1 MCPSECITEVDL
13 DRRGHESVVA
23 IRKALLI
30 VDRQLDSVKGR
41 LDPGRHSNAE
51 LSDRRKQLSKI
62 ILKLGTGNP
71 ARDAT

>member
-13 DRRGHESVVA
+13 DWCGHESVVA
-23 IRKALLI
+23 IRKVLLT
-30 VDRQLDSVKGR
+30 VDRQLDSVKGC
-41 LDPGRHSNAE
+41 LDPRRHSNAE

-71 ARDAT
+71 AHDVT